1 MQWRPFFLDK
11 SLQEMRNKILTSA
24 YEISQEDNLN
34 ANARLWVCPN
44 GTVLKC
50 YVKFDSPTENN
61 IHNLLTLSKMRRLHQ
76 IPQLAMPLEILREN
90 GAVVG
95 YTMPFCPGIPLE
107 QAMIDSSFSSEEI
120 LDAFIALATVINRLP
135 WCVFIGDLHA
145 QNVLVEPGGEIHIID
160 LDGFSVF
167 PKYQLTCPMAFFLDH
182 ELCSAKKYRH
192 RNGMFKVSRNTD
204 IFSFF
209 VLFLQ
214 WVMGTGVFFSYTTGE
229 MYRYFTYLE
238 RHGFPTDVLDMI
250 YQLFR
255 PGRNRLLPEH
265 FRQIDLS
272 RLSEY
277 RFGAFVKD
285 QMIQKLPKK

>member
-1 MQWRPFFLDK
+1 MPQMW
-11 SLQEMRNKILTSA
+11 NAVLTSA
-24 YEISQEDNLN
+24 YEISQKNNLN

-44 GTVLKC
+44 GTVLKR
-50 YVKFDSPTENN
+50 YVKFDSLTEKN
-61 IHNLLTLSKMRRLHQ
+61 IHNLLTLSEIRRLHQ

-90 GAVVG
+90 DMVVG

-107 QAMIDSSFSSEEI
+107 QAMTDPGFSSEEI
-120 LDAFIALATVINRLP
+120 LKVFIALATVINHLP
-135 WCVFIGDLHA
+135 RRVFIGDLHA
-145 QNVLVEPGGEIHIID
+145 QNVLVEPDGEIHIID

-167 PKYQLTCPMAFFLDH
+167 PKYELTCPMAFFLDH

-192 RNGMFKVSRNTD
+192 RNGMLKVSRNTD

-214 WVMGTGVFFSYTTGE
+214 WIMGTGIFFSYTAGE
-229 MYRYFTYLE
+229 MYRYFAYLE
-238 RHGFPTDVLDMI
+238 KHGFPADVLDMI

-255 PGRNRLLPEH
+255 PGRNRLLPEY

-277 RFGAFVKD
+277 RFRAFVKE
-285 QMIQKLPKK
+285 QMNLIS